1 MLQNIDIC
9 IFEIHNEDNSIFD
22 EVQNIESFDNLQ
34 IFLDAK

>member
-9 IFEIHNEDNSIFD
+9 IFEIHNEDNFIFD

-34 IFLDAK
+34 ILLDAK

>member
-9 IFEIHNEDNSIFD
+9 IFEIHNEDNPIFD

-34 IFLDAK
+34 ILLDAK